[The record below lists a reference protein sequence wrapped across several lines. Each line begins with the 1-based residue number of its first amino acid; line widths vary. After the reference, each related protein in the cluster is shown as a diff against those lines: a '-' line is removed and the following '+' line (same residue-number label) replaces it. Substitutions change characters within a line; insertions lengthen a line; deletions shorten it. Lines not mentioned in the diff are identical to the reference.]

1 MIRYLF
7 LTLALLGCS
16 EETVDTGETE
26 KNEPAGEASTE
37 PSTEPATEPAQEPA
51 IEPDPIRMVGIWE
64 AQTMQGQPFP
74 YTETSSDGSLAFNA
88 VTITLPED
96 YNGTTYFDTTV
107 ADASGLFTFP
117 YPIEGTAT
125 GADISDGNVSVL
137 LSLDDDGMGILEP
150 FTINCAVTETTAA
163 CVSEPDEEGNTLSL
177 SFIKSGD
184 VSDPGSEDT
193 GQ

>member
-7 LTLALLGCS
+7 LTLALLGCG
-16 EETVDTGETE
+16 EETTDTGETV
-26 KNEPAGEASTE
+26 KNEPAGEPSTE
-37 PSTEPATEPAQEPA
+37 PSTEPAQEPA

-64 AQTMQGQPFP
+64 AQTMQEQPFP
-74 YTETSSDGSLAFNA
+74 YTETSSDGSLTFNA
-88 VTITLPED
+88 VTITLLQD

-107 ADASGLFTFP
+107 SDTSGAFTFP
-117 YPIEGTAT
+117 YPIEGSAT
-125 GADISDGNVSVL
+125 GTDISDGNVSVL
-137 LSLDDDGMGILEP
+137 LSLDDGGMGILEP
-150 FTINCAVTETTAA
+150 FTINCAVTESTAA

-184 VSDPGSEDT
+184 VSEPSSEDT